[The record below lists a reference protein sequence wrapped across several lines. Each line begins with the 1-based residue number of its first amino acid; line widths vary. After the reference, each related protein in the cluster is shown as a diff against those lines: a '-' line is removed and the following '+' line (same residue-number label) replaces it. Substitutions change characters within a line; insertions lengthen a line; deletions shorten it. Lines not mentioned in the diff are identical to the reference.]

1 MTESTDNE
9 ASLLEEWSSL
19 EAARSR
25 GVLVIVT
32 STQGHCP
39 QVAGAKM
46 LVREDGSFRGTV
58 GGGRL
63 EHEAIEFARSLLA
76 EPAQP
81 QQRTWHL
88 LHDLGMCCG
97 GQMNLY
103 FEPNRLRPRLTIF
116 GAGHV
121 AMPTAR
127 LARQI
132 GFHVTVVDDR
142 EDWNTSVRF
151 PLADERKLTAYTDYL
166 ASQPMDPGE
175 YALVVTQGHDHD
187 EEIVRELSRVPL
199 AYLGMIGSTRK
210 VERTRRRL
218 PPSEEW
224 SVPLHAPVGL
234 SIGAETPEEIA
245 VSIAAEL
252 IQVRRSN
259 PSSET
264 KE

>member
-1 MTESTDNE
+1 
-9 ASLLEEWSSL
+9 
-19 EAARSR
+19 
-25 GVLVIVT
+25 
-32 STQGHCP
+32 
-39 QVAGAKM
+39 
-46 LVREDGSFRGTV
+46 
-58 GGGRL
+58 
-63 EHEAIEFARSLLA
+63 
-76 EPAQP
+76 
-81 QQRTWHL
+81 
-88 LHDLGMCCG
+88 
-97 GQMNLY
+97 MNPT
-103 FEPNRLRPRLTIF
+103 EPNRLRPRLTIF

-151 PLADERKLTAYTDYL
+151 PLADERKLTAYTDYP

-218 PPSEEW
+218 PPSEEERASPCPCRPLDW
-224 SVPLHAPVGL
+224 SRNTGGNCCIHRG
-234 SIGAETPEEIA
+234 GTH
-245 VSIAAEL
+245 
-252 IQVRRSN
+252 
-259 PSSET
+259 SSSSL
-264 KE
+264 